1 MPRPGDHHLA
11 SADTIGSR
19 ARISR
24 AHLGPAWRAE
34 RDDRVR
40 RRLAGCTVLVTGASS
55 GIGRATSLALGRAG
69 AHVVGLARRPDAL
82 AELADDLAAAGADS
96 TMVHCDLR
104 EPEQVGL
111 ALETLSPLD
120 LDTVISNAG
129 LSIHRAVA
137 DSTVR
142 DDLRRSAG
150 TNLLGPA
157 QLITG
162 LLPGLRARGR
172 GQVINIGSVSAVVP
186 TAGWASYAAT
196 KAGFDAWLRALSG
209 ELHGTGVVVTTIH
222 LPLVRTPMVAAGRR
236 TRWALTADQ
245 AASVVLAATV
255 RQPRSLVP
263 WWARIA
269 GVAGILAPASIE
281 VWNGRR

>member
-1 MPRPGDHHLA
+1 MPRPDDHHVETA
-11 SADTIGSR
+11 SGAGS
-19 ARISR
+19 SSWFPR

-34 RDDRVR
+34 PDHRVR
-40 RRLAGCTVLVTGASS
+40 RRLAGRTVLVTGASS
-55 GIGRATSLALGRAG
+55 GIGRATSLALGRSG
-69 AHVVGLARRPDAL
+69 AHVVGLARRAAAL
-82 AELADDLAAAGADS
+82 AELEGELTAGGARS
-96 TMVHCDLR
+96 TMIRCDLR
-104 EPEQVGL
+104 DPDQVAQ
-111 ALETLSPLD
+111 ALEVLAPLH

-162 LLPGLRARGR
+162 LVPGLRERGR
-172 GQVINIGSVSAVVP
+172 GQVINIGSVSALVP

-196 KAGFDAWLRALSG
+196 KAGFDTWLRALAG
-209 ELHGTGVVVTTIH
+209 ELRGSGVGVTTVH
-222 LPLVRTPMVAAGRR
+222 FPLVRTPMVAAGRR

-255 RQPRSLVP
+255 RQPRLLAP

-269 GVAGILAPASIE
+269 CVAGVLAPASIE
-281 VWNGRR
+281 VWSGRR